1 MMPAYWV
8 VISVTAALVVV
19 LFMILAIVFKFGNW
33 YGEANSDRKVFKEFT
48 QKVDKRMQKVDER
61 MEKFDK
67 RMEKF
72 DKRIDDILNRLSP
85 PPTTTES
92 PIRLSELGEQISK
105 NVGAKAWAAEVA
117 QELVDQTKGMNPF
130 EVQTL
135 SFEHAKSFE
144 PGDELLAKMQQ
155 SAHESGL
162 DLEGVERVLGVELRD
177 HLLQLN
183 NLS

>member
-1 MMPAYWV
+1 MTLVNW
-8 VISVTAALVVV
+8 ISVIAAFLLV
-19 LFMILAIVFKFGNW
+19 LIFAVFRIGKW
-33 YGEANSDRKVFKEFT
+33 CGEVNSDRKIFKEF
-48 QKVDKRMQKVDER
+48 
-61 MEKFDK
+61 MEEIRRDIK
-67 RMEKF
+67 
-72 DKRIDDILNRLSP
+72 DILNRLSP

-155 SAHESGL
+155 SAYESGL